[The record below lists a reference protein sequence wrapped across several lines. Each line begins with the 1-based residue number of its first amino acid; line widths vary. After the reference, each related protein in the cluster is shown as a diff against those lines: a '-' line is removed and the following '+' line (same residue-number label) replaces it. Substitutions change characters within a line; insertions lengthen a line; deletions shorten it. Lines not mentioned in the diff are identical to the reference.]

1 MADDLKKTGLD
12 RKLISLD
19 EPHEVRSWTESL
31 GCTEDQLRF
40 AVQTVGNSADA
51 VRKYLAERPK

>member
-1 MADDLKKTGLD
+1 MADDTSKTGLD

-31 GCTEDQLRF
+31 GVTEATLRE
-40 AVQTVGNSADA
+40 AVKVVGHSADA
-51 VRKYLAERPK
+51 VRKHLADGKR